1 MEPFQAR
8 PIEALLTGRARA
20 LGTPEVLSGI
30 GKKARQGALWLALD
44 GLEGDEQGDRPC
56 PDWPLARAIAAMFP
70 DDVRAPGLRD
80 EWERVSR
87 PALLAHDLQTAPGE
101 GADRGLES
109 AAERPG
115 RVK

>member
-44 GLEGDEQGDRPC
+44 GLEGDEQGDRPYPGWHC
-56 PDWPLARAIAAMFP
+56 WRTTFKRRLARGQIGDWNLRLNGPAA
-70 DDVRAPGLRD
+70 
-80 EWERVSR
+80 
-87 PALLAHDLQTAPGE
+87 
-101 GADRGLES
+101 
-109 AAERPG
+109 
-115 RVK
+115 